1 MARHETFTLDNETAT
16 RAAAIRHT
24 LTQANGEGIGIRF
37 TVEGRDTHAITE
49 RQGVIVGWAGI
60 AGLSNEAI
68 TVETDK
74 GPRTFNVWLIRSVE
88 IVGV

>member
-1 MARHETFTLDNETAT
+1 MARHETFSLDSETALH
-16 RAAAIRHT
+16 AAHMRHT
-24 LTQANGEGIGIRF
+24 LTQANGDGMGVRF
-37 TVEGRDTHAITE
+37 TVAARDTGIVTE
-49 RQGVIVGWAGI
+49 RTGTIVGWGGI
-60 AGLSNEAI
+60 PGMSSECV